1 MSPGRTTPDDPERSK
16 LWRRAFAALVAIANG
31 WTRNP
36 ADSEDLAQRALTEA
50 WTATPDETDVAALVR
65 RAALAM
71 KGHLSNQRRAAKR
84 RGDERW
90 RGVVAEKTGGL
101 RRTPEQI
108 AATREHKEQL
118 LVRLRQE
125 VADDPEACALLDETL
140 MDHTTAAEQAEG
152 LGWEIGRVRNARKRL
167 DRAVKAVEAEDAAP
181 ESARGWDAVEQEDE
195 AESGAES

>member
-1 MSPGRTTPDDPERSK
+1 MTDAERSK

-36 ADSEDLAQRALTEA
+36 ADSEDLAQRALTET
-50 WTATPDETDVAALVR
+50 WMATPDETDVAALVR

-71 KGHLSNQRRAAKR
+71 KGHLSNQRRAAKL
-84 RGDERW
+84 RGDPRW
-90 RGVVAEKTGGL
+90 LGAAEEATRGL

-118 LVRLRQE
+118 LGRLRQE
-125 VADDPEACALLDETL
+125 LADDAEACALLDETL
-140 MDHTTAAEQAEG
+140 QDHTTAAEQAEA

-181 ESARGWDAVEQEDE
+181 ESARGWDAAEQEDE
-195 AESGAES
+195 GDSGAES

>member
-1 MSPGRTTPDDPERSK
+1 MDAERSK
-16 LWRRAFAALVAIANG
+16 LWRRAFAALVAIATG

-50 WTATPDETDVAALVR
+50 WMATPDETDVAVLVR

-71 KGHLSNQRRAAKR
+71 KGLLSNQRRATKR

-90 RGVVAEKTGGL
+90 LGAAAETTRGL

-118 LVRLRQE
+118 LAHLRQAL
-125 VADDPEACALLDETL
+125 ADDPDATALLDETL
-140 MDHTTAAEQAEG
+140 QDHTTAAEQAEA

-167 DRAVKAVEAEDAAP
+167 DRAVNAVEAEDAAP
-181 ESARGWDAVEQEDE
+181 ESARGWDAVDQESE
-195 AESGAES
+195 ADSGAES

>member
-1 MSPGRTTPDDPERSK
+1 LNDPERSK
-16 LWRRAFAALVAIANG
+16 LWRRAFATLVAIANG

-50 WTATPDETDVAALVR
+50 WMATPDETDVAALVR

-71 KGHLSNQRRAAKR
+71 KGFLANQRRATKR

-90 RGVVAEKTGGL
+90 LGAAAETTRGL
-101 RRTPEQI
+101 RRTPEQL

-118 LVRLRQE
+118 LAHLRE
-125 VADDPEACALLDETL
+125 ALAGDPDATALLDETL
-140 MDHTTAAEQAEG
+140 EDHTTAAEQAEA

-181 ESARGWDAVEQEDE
+181 ESARGWDAVDQESE
-195 AESGAES
+195 ADSGAES

>member
-1 MSPGRTTPDDPERSK
+1 MMDPERSK
-16 LWRRAFAALVAIANG
+16 LWRRAFATLVAIANG

-50 WTATPDETDVAALVR
+50 WTATPDEADVAALVR

-71 KGHLSNQRRAAKR
+71 KGHLSNQRRATKR

-90 RGVVAEKTGGL
+90 LGAAVEATREL

-108 AATREHKEQL
+108 VATREHKEQL
-118 LVRLRQE
+118 LARLRDE
-125 VADDPEACALLDETL
+125 LAGDPDACALLDETL
-140 MDHTTAAEQAEG
+140 QDHTTAAEQAEG

-167 DRAVKAVEAEDAAP
+167 DRAVKAVEAEEAAP

-195 AESGAES
+195 ADSGAES